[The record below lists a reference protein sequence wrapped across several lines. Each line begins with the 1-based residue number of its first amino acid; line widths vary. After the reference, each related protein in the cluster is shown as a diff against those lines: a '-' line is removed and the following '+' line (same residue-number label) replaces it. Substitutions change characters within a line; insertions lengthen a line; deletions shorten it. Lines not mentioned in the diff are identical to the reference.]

1 MKNDKDEPKE
11 YFERNILVVIIL
23 AAISIFL
30 DWYSLHLLADINP
43 WGTAT
48 AVPGIILSLQTLWLI
63 VNPYAIVYEDR
74 FEIKQSLFY
83 NKHFY
88 FLDAKAVKSNGKLSL
103 QMIYN
108 DDETE
113 TLPLFGIRASHK
125 TAFSQKLQE
134 KIDFSLKNRTFSM
147 N

>member
-1 MKNDKDEPKE
+1 MKNEKDEPKE
-11 YFERNILVVIIL
+11 YFERNILVVITL

-30 DWYSLHLLADINP
+30 DWLTIHLFLDVNP
-43 WGTAT
+43 WGTLVG
-48 AVPGIILSLQTLWLI
+48 VPAIILSLQALWLI

-88 FLDAKAVKSNGKLSL
+88 FLDAKAVRSNGNLSL

-108 DDETE
+108 DDELE
-113 TLPLFGIRASHK
+113 KLPLFGIKASHK
-125 TAFSQKLQE
+125 TAFQQKLLE
-134 KIDFSLKNRTFSM
+134 KIDFSLKNRSF
-147 N
+147 